1 MTEAKEVLTAR
12 VAVPQSKDDP
22 SIVTFEE
29 IPLPPREL
37 WEELTNDDPALPEA
51 KDLTASEATSS
62 PEADEMPAVATL
74 EFVNSTHQQKVPLKH
89 PFRWKGQVVDFI
101 TVKRLTLGQVDIF
114 VRRAA
119 KTSFSTFDIYAEM
132 TGLPADVLRGLVD
145 EDGDAVVDVAY
156 DFLPRP
162 LKAETASTAT

>member
-22 SIVTFEE
+22 TIVTFEE

-37 WEELTNDDPALPEA
+37 WEELSNGEPAQLEANELTASKAVTLPEA
-51 KDLTASEATSS
+51 DDL
-62 PEADEMPAVATL
+62 PPVATL
-74 EFVNSTHQQKVPLKH
+74 EFVNSAHQQEVPLKH
-89 PFRWKGQVVDFI
+89 PFKWKGRVVDVV

-156 DFLPRP
+156 DFLPRQ
-162 LKAETASTAT
+162 LKAESASTAT

>member
-12 VAVPQSKDDP
+12 VAVPQSKTDP

-29 IPLPPREL
+29 IPLPPREMWDEVTNL
-37 WEELTNDDPALPEA
+37 EPQQREAGLVISKADTPPEAEEL
-51 KDLTASEATSS
+51 
-62 PEADEMPAVATL
+62 PAVARL
-74 EFVNSTHQQKVPLKH
+74 EFVNSTHQQEVPLKY
-89 PFRWKGQVVDFI
+89 PFKWKGQVVAVV

-132 TGLPADVLRGLVD
+132 TGLPAEVLRGLVD

-156 DFLPRP
+156 DFLPRQ
-162 LKAETASTAT
+162 LKAESASTET

>member
-1 MTEAKEVLTAR
+1 MTAIKDVPTAQ
-12 VAVPQSKDDP
+12 VVVPQSKTD
-22 SIVTFEE
+22 SKVIAYEE

-37 WEELTNDDPALPEA
+37 WDEFAISGGNEV
-51 KDLTASEATSS
+51 KS
-62 PEADEMPAVATL
+62 PEVPADEVDTVSEVEEAPTVATL
-74 EFVNSTHQQKVPLKH
+74 EFVNSTHQQQVPLKH
-89 PFRWKGQVVDFI
+89 PFRWKGEVVDVV
-101 TVKRLTLGQVDIF
+101 TVKRLTLGQVDAF

-156 DFLPRP
+156 DFLPRQ
-162 LKAETASTAT
+162 LKAESASTET

>member
-12 VAVPQSKDDP
+12 VAVPQSKTDP

-29 IPLPPREL
+29 IPLPPREM
-37 WEELTNDDPALPEA
+37 WDDLMNQKTEQPEA
-51 KDLTASEATSS
+51 PDLIASKADAS
-62 PEADEMPAVATL
+62 PAADEVATVATL
-74 EFVNSTHQQKVPLKH
+74 EFVNSTHQQQVLLKH
-89 PFRWKGQVVDFI
+89 PFRWKGEVVNVV
-101 TVKRLTLGQVDIF
+101 TVKRLTLGQVDAF

-156 DFLPRP
+156 DFLPRQ
-162 LKAETASTAT
+162 LKAESVSTAT